1 MTTYHSSDSKNKLL
15 TFQLTQTKDA
25 TNLPVTSG
33 DSALQTPKPPP
44 DGATVECVD
53 VASED
58 VLPKWARAKGTESD
72 PNDSQSDSELP
83 KWAREADSDPSMS
96 LNEDGLP
103 KWATKWVTGATEE
116 EKQDRDVLESESAK
130 VSGFAEEPLSEI
142 DGLKPARDG
151 DIKKQSSGDVTK
163 QSSGDVTKQS
173 SGDITKQSSGDITKQ
188 SSGDIT
194 KLSSG
199 DIIKQSSRDTI
210 KQSCGTVTHPAVGS
224 TEQPSTVPSRRHPS
238 DSTVGDQLYPEKHVA
253 DVQGISHPG
262 DNVDAIDQ
270 SPEVAVGST
279 SDAPQVP
286 PPAVD
291 AIPGSEISDIP
302 STSHTSSVGDNTHNI
317 DDVTLPKT
325 PQEMEMT
332 PHESLPATT
341 PHESV
346 PAVIKPSFFGYASQL
361 AGLDYA
367 ISVPKTK
374 PPKAMQAS
382 TESSQWKDFTVQC
395 HRRRFVDGQS
405 VNAETQE
412 VTSHRPIIK
421 FNRRFGASTESEYV
435 DASIAKMKRFR
446 ELNRHDKHSSDS
458 SIQKLLYGKAFGGIH
473 DAQLI
478 DEGMYCLSSYIPT
491 FCISGNS
498 VSIPVYFL

>member
-1 MTTYHSSDSKNKLL
+1 MTIYNLSSNNTFL
-15 TFQLTQTKDA
+15 TFQPTQTKDT
-25 TNLPVTSG
+25 TNLRETSG
-33 DSALQTPKPPP
+33 DSVLQTSNPSS
-44 DGATVECVD
+44 DGATVESGD

-103 KWATKWVTGATEE
+103 KWATKWVTGVTEG
-116 EKQDRDVLESESAK
+116 EKEDRDVLESESAQI
-130 VSGFAEEPLSEI
+130 SGFAEEPLSEI
-142 DGLKPARDG
+142 DSLNL
-151 DIKKQSSGDVTK
+151 VH
-163 QSSGDVTKQS
+163 V
-173 SGDITKQSSGDITKQ
+173 GDITT
-188 SSGDIT
+188 
-194 KLSSG
+194 
-199 DIIKQSSRDTI
+199 
-210 KQSCGTVTHPAVGS
+210 QSCDTVTQPAVGS

-238 DSTVGDQLYPEKHVA
+238 DSTVGDQLYPDRH
-253 DVQGISHPG
+253 DGQTIGHSR
-262 DNVDAIDQ
+262 DNVETLELPQ
-270 SPEVAVGST
+270 VAVGST
-279 SDAPQVP
+279 SDAPQVA

-291 AIPGSEISDIP
+291 AIPGTEISDVP
-302 STSHTSSVGDNTHNI
+302 STIEQTVPTSDMPSVGDNTHNV
-317 DDVTLPKT
+317 DEVTLPKASD
-325 PQEMEMT
+325 EIHSEMT
-332 PHESLPATT
+332 PYEA
-341 PHESV
+341 V
-346 PAVIKPSFFGYASQL
+346 PTVTKPSFFGHASQL

-374 PPKAMQAS
+374 SPKAMQAS

-421 FNRRFGASTESEYV
+421 INRRFGASTESEYV

-458 SIQKLLYGKAFGGIH
+458 SIQKLLYGKAFGVNR
-473 DAQLI
+473 DAQLVI
-478 DEGMYCLSSYIPT
+478 EGTHCLFPTCT
-491 FCISGNS
+491 FCLSGNS
-498 VSIPVYFL
+498 ELIHV